1 MVDSFPP
8 HLEEVPMDVP
18 IKLYFNQP
26 VLPGEGF
33 LFVSEYSNDQ
43 YTNSYNLP
51 ANKASFGGSFPYE
64 VAWSASLF
72 SLKNRPWLRPTAFH
86 WRPRPHRGTSDQ
98 RQKTQSQAGAP

>member
-1 MVDSFPP
+1 MVGSFPP

-64 VAWSASLF
+64 VA
-72 SLKNRPWLRPTAFH
+72 
-86 WRPRPHRGTSDQ
+86 
-98 RQKTQSQAGAP
+98 